1 MKNNRVEELDIM
13 KFWGILLVVLG
24 HVTRMYSS
32 KGLIHPIIESHSLSV
47 ITNLIY
53 SFHMPLFVF
62 VSGCVFAFQC
72 EVLKRKDGFLD
83 MTKKKSKRLLIPYLV
98 FGIFM
103 VVLMYGLGLR
113 TNFVNYAFDGILL
126 SLDSRHLWYVLMLF
140 IVFEVFW
147 IMRKAVEVTHI
158 PIWSLII
165 VSFVFYLLSG
175 HISSCLLQINTT
187 LKYLFWFTLGY
198 IFLIKKS
205 IIIKVLIYLTGVTIL
220 IYNMYK
226 VSNIE
231 SSAPLLGTI
240 SACVGI
246 LLFYMISSDT
256 KSITNFRLYRI
267 ISKNSFG
274 IYLFHVFFVY
284 LLFFF
289 AKDIYIHPYLLC
301 FVVFSISLLLSIIM
315 TELTRR
321 LGWHIIIGEKP
332 ANTK

>member
-1 MKNNRVEELDIM
+1 M
-13 KFWGILLVVLG
+13 
-24 HVTRMYSS
+24 
-32 KGLIHPIIESHSLSV
+32 
-47 ITNLIY
+47 
-53 SFHMPLFVF
+53 
-62 VSGCVFAFQC
+62 
-72 EVLKRKDGFLD
+72 
-83 MTKKKSKRLLIPYLV
+83 
-98 FGIFM
+98 
-103 VVLMYGLGLR
+103 
-113 TNFVNYAFDGILL
+113 
-126 SLDSRHLWYVLMLF
+126 
-140 IVFEVFW
+140 
-147 IMRKAVEVTHI
+147 
-158 PIWSLII
+158 
-165 VSFVFYLLSG
+165 
-175 HISSCLLQINTT
+175 
-187 LKYLFWFTLGY
+187 
-198 IFLIKKS
+198 
-205 IIIKVLIYLTGVTIL
+205 GVTIL